1 MSRYYGTGVRLMGM
15 RRGEEQVNAKLTA
28 DQVRQIRELDRERV
42 VLKEKLANLS
52 QRAIA
57 DRFGV
62 SKQRVWEIV
71 NFRNGAWSHV

>member
-1 MSRYYGTGVRLMGM
+1 MGM

-42 VLKEKLANLS
+42 ELKEKLADLS

-57 DRFGV
+57 DRFGI

-71 NFRNGAWSHV
+71 NFRNGAWGHV

>member
-1 MSRYYGTGVRLMGM
+1 MGM

-52 QRAIA
+52 KRAIA

>member
-1 MSRYYGTGVRLMGM
+1 MGM

-42 VLKEKLANLS
+42 VLKEKLADLS

-71 NFRNGAWSHV
+71 NFRNGAWGHI

>member
-1 MSRYYGTGVRLMGM
+1 MGM

-42 VLKEKLANLS
+42 VLKEKLADLS

-71 NFRNGAWSHV
+71 NFRNGAWGHV

>member
-1 MSRYYGTGVRLMGM
+1 MGM

-42 VLKEKLANLS
+42 VLKEKLADLS

-57 DRFGV
+57 DRFGI

-71 NFRNGAWSHV
+71 NFRNGAWGHV

>member
-1 MSRYYGTGVRLMGM
+1 MGM